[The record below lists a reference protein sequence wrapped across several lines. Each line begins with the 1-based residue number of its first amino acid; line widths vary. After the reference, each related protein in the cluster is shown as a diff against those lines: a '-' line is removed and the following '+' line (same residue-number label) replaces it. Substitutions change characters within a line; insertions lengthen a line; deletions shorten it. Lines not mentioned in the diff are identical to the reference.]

1 MSFKSLDVKSQASLL
16 NIDSFKSPFNYKL
29 KIATSSVGE
38 TKDTV
43 IDLVET
49 FNYLLGLV
57 VESIKQED
65 GFLRIESKNLKE
77 SKILILWRDDKTNDE
92 LNDFVK
98 EIDLDSFDEVYVNG
112 DNHLE
117 KAKLI
122 EEEFKKLMFDE

>member
-1 MSFKSLDVKSQASLL
+1 MSFKSLDVESQASLL

-112 DNHLE
+112 DNNLGFNI
-117 KAKLI
+117 I
-122 EEEFKKLMFDE
+122 EDEFKKLMFDE

>member
-1 MSFKSLDVKSQASLL
+1 MSFKSLDVESQASLL
-16 NIDSFKSPFNYKL
+16 NIDSFKTPFKYKL

-112 DNHLE
+112 DNNLGFN
-117 KAKLI
+117 LI
-122 EEEFKKLMFDE
+122 EDEFKKLMFDE